1 MNVPVI
7 VTGTA
12 TGDRLVESI
21 YSRWMGEHVGRRIA
35 SERKIAGLG
44 QRQLAARANYSLS
57 MVKAVEQG
65 REVASPGFVS
75 AVARALH
82 ITPEQLT
89 GAPYDDGKPL
99 SDAVNGLSVL
109 LAEGRFVRADE
120 PGTLA
125 QLESDLTAAQ
135 RLYRRDRTRQT
146 IEVLPDLV
154 RRLHGAVRELSGD
167 EQARAYTLLTSAY
180 LLAEWSVRRTGHM
193 TLALPAL
200 ELADGYAASAD
211 DSTFAPLS
219 RLARARVLTHYGESD
234 VAARLIDSAVEA
246 GDSSR
251 AGTVLAGYSHL
262 AGAVNEAR
270 SLNYNGAMA
279 HIESARELAART
291 GETDLYMTAFGPLNV
306 EIHAHAI
313 ELESGDPNK
322 AAVEGARLTHSPD
335 APPTRIAHHWQ
346 DNARAWLMSGKPDRA
361 LAALNKARA
370 AAPQQTRLHPS
381 VRETVYGIA
390 SVQRR
395 QSEGLLGFASWL
407 GAGL

>member
-1 MNVPVI
+1 M
-7 VTGTA
+7 
-12 TGDRLVESI
+12 S
-21 YSRWMGEHVGRRIA
+21 EHVGRRIA

-57 MVKAVEQG
+57 MVQAVEQG

-75 AVARALH
+75 AVARALR

-99 SDAVNGLSVL
+99 SDAVNELSVL
-109 LAEGRFVRADE
+109 LAEGRYVRATE
-120 PGTLA
+120 PG
-125 QLESDLTAAQ
+125 ELTALGTELSRAQ
-135 RLYRRDRTRQT
+135 QLYRRDRTRET
-146 IEVLPDLV
+146 VEMLPALI
-154 RRLHGAVRELSGD
+154 RRMHGAVHGLSGD
-167 EQARAYTLLTSAY
+167 ERSRAYTLLTAAY
-180 LLAEWSVRRTGHM
+180 LLAEWSIRRTGHM

-200 ELADGYAASAD
+200 ELADAYAAQAD
-211 DSTFAPLS
+211 DPNYGPLS
-219 RLARARVLTHYGESD
+219 MLARARVLTHYGESD
-234 VAARLIDSAVEA
+234 VAARLIDTAA
-246 GDSSR
+246 GAADPTD

-270 SLNYNGAMA
+270 SLNYSGAMA
-279 HIESARELAART
+279 HIDAARVLAART
-291 GETDLYMTAFGPLNV
+291 GETDLYMTAFGPMNV

-322 AAVEGARLTHSPD
+322 AAIEGAVLTPQPT

-390 SVQRR
+390 AAQRR
-395 QSEGLLGFASWL
+395 QSDSLLGFASWL